1 MSSPIKL
8 LGMTQEKRDL
18 LEQQLKEI
26 VATTSSNIKGSITS
40 DFELV
45 S

>member
-1 MSSPIKL
+1 
-8 LGMTQEKRDL
+8 MTQEKRDL

-26 VATTSSNIKGSITS
+26 VETSSSNIKGSFTS

>member
-26 VATTSSNIKGSITS
+26 VVTTSSNIKGSITS
-40 DFELV
+40 NFELV